1 MFKNKEVKKILF
13 LNLIYFFI
21 IIIIGLFLSFY
32 SFNLYKKNLIRNNSI
47 LVGNILK
54 NHPELEK
61 EVINELILN
70 SDTYDYGTEILNKYG
85 LDDPKYLDYLKVNNE
100 LKQNIILTNILFII
114 ILFMIVSITYLIFIK
129 NQYRKINKIDKYMNK
144 ILNNDYSLDIRDYV
158 EGDIST
164 LKNDIYKMTIK
175 LKEQTELSI
184 KDKKYLEETLADIS
198 HQIKTP
204 LTSMYVIN
212 DILSDN
218 DLDKKSQ
225 IEFLNKNRN
234 QLERIE
240 WLVTTL
246 LKISRLDSGM
256 VTLKRDNINI
266 EDLINK
272 TIEPIKIMAEI
283 KNISIKTDIE
293 TSNFYLDFN
302 WTLEA
307 LTNILKNACEH
318 TNNNGSIKIEV
329 TENPLYLNIKIIDNG
344 VGISESDKKHI
355 FDRFYKGKT
364 NKDSIG
370 IGLNMAKKIINLQN
384 GEIECISKINEGTT
398 FDIKFYK
405 KVI

>member
-1 MFKNKEVKKILF
+1 MFKNREVKKILF

-21 IIIIGLFLSFY
+21 IIIIGLVLSLY

-54 NHPELEK
+54 NHPELEE

-85 LDDPKYLDYLKVNNE
+85 LDDPKYFDYLKVNNE
-100 LKQNIILTNILFII
+100 LKQNIFLTNILFII
-114 ILFMIVSITYLIFIK
+114 ILFMLVSITYLIFIK

-164 LKNDIYKMTIK
+164 LKNDVYKMTIK

-218 DLDKKSQ
+218 NLDKKSQ

-272 TIEPIKIMAEI
+272 TIEPIKIMAEL
-283 KNISIKTDIE
+283 KNISIETNIE
-293 TSNFYLDFN
+293 TTNFYLDFN

-329 TENPLYLNIKIIDNG
+329 NENPLYLNIKIIDNG

>member
-1 MFKNKEVKKILF
+1 MFKNREVKKILF

-21 IIIIGLFLSFY
+21 IIIIGLVLSLY

-54 NHPELEK
+54 NHPELEE

-85 LDDPKYLDYLKVNNE
+85 LDDPKYFDYLKVNNE

-114 ILFMIVSITYLIFIK
+114 ILFMLVSITYLIFIK

-164 LKNDIYKMTIK
+164 LKNDVYKMTIK

-272 TIEPIKIMAEI
+272 TIEPIKIMAEL
-283 KNISIKTDIE
+283 KNILIETNIE

-329 TENPLYLNIKIIDNG
+329 NENPLYLNIKIIDNG

>member
-1 MFKNKEVKKILF
+1 MFKNREVKKILF

-21 IIIIGLFLSFY
+21 IIIIGLVLSLY

-54 NHPELEK
+54 NHPELEE

-85 LDDPKYLDYLKVNNE
+85 LDDPKYFDYLKVNNE

-114 ILFMIVSITYLIFIK
+114 ILFMLVSITYLIFIK

-164 LKNDIYKMTIK
+164 LKNDVYKMTIK

-272 TIEPIKIMAEI
+272 TIEPIKIMAEL
-283 KNISIKTDIE
+283 KNILIE
-293 TSNFYLDFN
+293 TNIETTNFYLDFN

-329 TENPLYLNIKIIDNG
+329 NENPLYLNIKIIDNG

-398 FDIKFYK
+398 FDIIFYK

>member
-21 IIIIGLFLSFY
+21 IIIIGLILSLY
-32 SFNLYKKNLIRNNSI
+32 SFNLYKKNLIRNNSV

-54 NHPELEK
+54 NHPELEE
-61 EVINELILN
+61 EVINELVLN
-70 SDTYDYGTEILNKYG
+70 SDTYDYGAEILNKYG
-85 LDDPKYLDYLKVNNE
+85 LDDPKYFDYLKVNNE

-114 ILFMIVSITYLIFIK
+114 ILFMLVSITYLIFIK

-164 LKNDIYKMTIK
+164 LKNDVYKMTIK

-272 TIEPIKIMAEI
+272 TIEPIKIMAEL
-283 KNISIKTDIE
+283 KNISIETNIE
-293 TSNFYLDFN
+293 TTNFYLDFN

-329 TENPLYLNIKIIDNG
+329 NENPLYLNIKIIDNG

>member
-54 NHPELEK
+54 NHPELEE

-384 GEIECISKINEGTT
+384 GEI
-398 FDIKFYK
+398 
-405 KVI
+405 

>member
-21 IIIIGLFLSFY
+21 IIIIGLVLSLY

-54 NHPELEK
+54 NHPELEE

-100 LKQNIILTNILFII
+100 LKQNIILTNVLFII
-114 ILFMIVSITYLIFIK
+114 ILFILISITYLIFIK

-266 EDLINK
+266 KDLINK
-272 TIEPIKIMAEI
+272 TIEPIKIMAEL
-283 KNISIKTDIE
+283 KNILIE
-293 TSNFYLDFN
+293 TNIETTNFYLDFN

-329 TENPLYLNIKIIDNG
+329 NENPLYLNIKIIDNG

>member
-54 NHPELEK
+54 NHPELEE

-114 ILFMIVSITYLIFIK
+114 ILFMLVSITYLIFIK

-266 EDLINK
+266 ENLINK

>member
-1 MFKNKEVKKILF
+1 MFKNREVKKILF

-21 IIIIGLFLSFY
+21 IIIIGLVLSLY

-54 NHPELEK
+54 NHPELEE

-85 LDDPKYLDYLKVNNE
+85 LDDPKYFDYLKVNNE

-129 NQYRKINKIDKYMNK
+129 GQYRKINKIDKYMNK

-329 TENPLYLNIKIIDNG
+329 NENPLYLNIKIIDNG

-355 FDRFYKGKT
+355 FDRFYKVKT

>member
-1 MFKNKEVKKILF
+1 MFKNSEVKKILF

-21 IIIIGLFLSFY
+21 IIIIGIFLSLY
-32 SFNLYKKNLIRNNSI
+32 NFNLYKKNLIKNNSI

-54 NHPELEK
+54 NHPELE
-61 EVINELILN
+61 EEIINELISN
-70 SDTYDYGTEILNKYG
+70 NDTYDYGIKILNKYG
-85 LDDPKYLDYLKVNNE
+85 LDDLKYLDYLKLNNE

-114 ILFMIVSITYLIFIK
+114 ILFILVSITYLIFIK
-129 NQYRKINKIDKYMNK
+129 NQYKKINKIDKYMNK

-266 EDLINK
+266 DDLIKK
-272 TIEPIKIMAEI
+272 TIEPIKIMAEL
-283 KNISIKTDIE
+283 KNISIETNIE
-293 TSNFYLDFN
+293 ASFFYLDFN

-318 TNNNGSIKIEV
+318 TNNNGNIKIEV
-329 TENPLYLNIKIIDNG
+329 TDNPLYLNIKIIDNG
-344 VGISESDKKHI
+344 IGISKSDKKHI

>member
-1 MFKNKEVKKILF
+1 MFKYREVKKILF

-21 IIIIGLFLSFY
+21 IIIIGLVLSLY

-54 NHPELEK
+54 NHPELEE
-61 EVINELILN
+61 EVINELVLN
-70 SDTYDYGTEILNKYG
+70 SDTYDYGAEILNKYG
-85 LDDPKYLDYLKVNNE
+85 LDDPKYFDYLKVNNE

-114 ILFMIVSITYLIFIK
+114 ILFMLVSITYLIFIK

-164 LKNDIYKMTIK
+164 LKNDVYKMTIK

-272 TIEPIKIMAEI
+272 TIEPIKIMAEL
-283 KNISIKTDIE
+283 KNISIETNIE
-293 TSNFYLDFN
+293 TTNFYLDFN

-329 TENPLYLNIKIIDNG
+329 NENPLYLNIKIIDNG

>member
-1 MFKNKEVKKILF
+1 MFKNKEVKEILF

-54 NHPELEK
+54 NHPELEE

-100 LKQNIILTNILFII
+100 LKQNIIFTNVLFII
-114 ILFMIVSITYLIFIK
+114 ILFILISITYLIFIK

-329 TENPLYLNIKIIDNG
+329 NENPLYLNIKIIDNG

>member
-1 MFKNKEVKKILF
+1 MFKNREVKKILF

-21 IIIIGLFLSFY
+21 IIIIGLVLSLY

-54 NHPELEK
+54 NHPELEE
-61 EVINELILN
+61 EVINELVLN
-70 SDTYDYGTEILNKYG
+70 SNTYDYGVKILNKYG
-85 LDDPKYLDYLKVNNE
+85 LDDPKYFDYLKVNNE

-114 ILFMIVSITYLIFIK
+114 ILFMLISITYLIFIK

-164 LKNDIYKMTIK
+164 LKNDVYKMTIK

-266 EDLINK
+266 DNLINK
-272 TIEPIKIMAEI
+272 TIEPIKIMAEL
-283 KNISIKTDIE
+283 KNISIETNIE
-293 TSNFYLDFN
+293 TTNFYLDFN

-329 TENPLYLNIKIIDNG
+329 NENPLYLNIKIIDNG

-370 IGLNMAKKIINLQN
+370 IGLNMAKKNINLQN

>member
-1 MFKNKEVKKILF
+1 MFKNREVKKILF

-21 IIIIGLFLSFY
+21 IIIIGLVLSLY

-54 NHPELEK
+54 NHPELEE
-61 EVINELILN
+61 EVINELVLN
-70 SDTYDYGTEILNKYG
+70 SDTYDYGAEILNKYG
-85 LDDPKYLDYLKVNNE
+85 LDDPKYFDYLKVNNE

-114 ILFMIVSITYLIFIK
+114 ILFMLVSITYLIFIK

-164 LKNDIYKMTIK
+164 LKNDVYKMTIK

-266 EDLINK
+266 DNLINK
-272 TIEPIKIMAEI
+272 TIEPIKIMAEL
-283 KNISIKTDIE
+283 KNISIETNIE
-293 TSNFYLDFN
+293 TTNFYLDFN

-329 TENPLYLNIKIIDNG
+329 NENPLYLNIKIIDNG

>member
-1 MFKNKEVKKILF
+1 MLKNKEVKKILF

-54 NHPELEK
+54 NHPELEE

-100 LKQNIILTNILFII
+100 LKQNIILTNVLFII

>member
-1 MFKNKEVKKILF
+1 MFKNREVKKILF

-21 IIIIGLFLSFY
+21 IIIIGLVLSLY
-32 SFNLYKKNLIRNNSI
+32 NFNLYKKNLIKNNSI

-54 NHPELEK
+54 NHPELEE

-85 LDDPKYLDYLKVNNE
+85 LDDPKYLDYLKLNNE

-114 ILFMIVSITYLIFIK
+114 ILFMLVSITYLIFIK
-129 NQYRKINKIDKYMNK
+129 GQYRKINKIDKYMNK

-164 LKNDIYKMTIK
+164 LKNDVYKMTIK

-266 EDLINK
+266 DDLIKK
-272 TIEPIKIMAEI
+272 TIEPIKIMAEL
-283 KNISIKTDIE
+283 KNILIE
-293 TSNFYLDFN
+293 TNIEASFFYLDFN

-329 TENPLYLNIKIIDNG
+329 NENPLYLNIKIIDNG

>member
-1 MFKNKEVKKILF
+1 MFKNREVKKILF

-21 IIIIGLFLSFY
+21 IIIIGLILSLY

-54 NHPELEK
+54 NHPELEE

-70 SDTYDYGTEILNKYG
+70 SDTYDYGAEILNKYG
-85 LDDPKYLDYLKVNNE
+85 LDDPKYFDYLKVNNE

-114 ILFMIVSITYLIFIK
+114 ILFMLVSITYLIFIK

-164 LKNDIYKMTIK
+164 LKNDVYKMTIK

-266 EDLINK
+266 KDLIKK
-272 TIEPIKIMAEI
+272 TIEPIKIMAEL
-283 KNISIKTDIE
+283 KNILIETNVE

-318 TNNNGSIKIEV
+318 THNNGSIKIEV
-329 TENPLYLNIKIIDNG
+329 NENPLYLNIKIIDNG

>member
-21 IIIIGLFLSFY
+21 IIIIGLVLSLY
-32 SFNLYKKNLIRNNSI
+32 SFNLYKKNLIRNNSV

-54 NHPELEK
+54 NHPELE
-61 EVINELILN
+61 EEIINELVLN
-70 SDTYDYGTEILNKYG
+70 NDTYDYGVKILNKYG
-85 LDDPKYLDYLKVNNE
+85 LDDPKYFDYLKLNNE

-114 ILFMIVSITYLIFIK
+114 ILFMLVSITYLIFIK

-272 TIEPIKIMAEI
+272 TIEPIKIMAEL
-283 KNISIKTDIE
+283 KNISIETNIE
-293 TSNFYLDFN
+293 TTNFYLDFN

-329 TENPLYLNIKIIDNG
+329 NENPLYLNIKIIDNG

>member
-1 MFKNKEVKKILF
+1 MFKNREVKKILF

-21 IIIIGLFLSFY
+21 IIIIGLILSLY

-54 NHPELEK
+54 NHPELEE

-70 SDTYDYGTEILNKYG
+70 SDTYDYGVKILNKYG
-85 LDDPKYLDYLKVNNE
+85 LDDPKYFDYLKVNNE

-114 ILFMIVSITYLIFIK
+114 ILFMLISITYLIFIK

-164 LKNDIYKMTIK
+164 LKNDVYKMTIK

-266 EDLINK
+266 DNLIKK
-272 TIEPIKIMAEI
+272 TIEPIKIMAEL
-283 KNISIKTDIE
+283 KNILIE
-293 TSNFYLDFN
+293 TNIETTNFYLDFN

-318 TNNNGSIKIEV
+318 THNNGSIKIEV
-329 TENPLYLNIKIIDNG
+329 NENPLYLNIKIIDNG

>member
-1 MFKNKEVKKILF
+1 MFKNREVKKILF

-21 IIIIGLFLSFY
+21 IIIIGLVLSLY

-54 NHPELEK
+54 NHPELEE

-100 LKQNIILTNILFII
+100 LKQNIILTNVLFII
-114 ILFMIVSITYLIFIK
+114 ILFILISITYLIFIK

-266 EDLINK
+266 KDLINK
-272 TIEPIKIMAEI
+272 TIEPIKIMAEL
-283 KNISIKTDIE
+283 KNISIETNIE
-293 TSNFYLDFN
+293 TTNFYLDFN

-329 TENPLYLNIKIIDNG
+329 NENPLYLNIKIIDNG

>member
-1 MFKNKEVKKILF
+1 MFKNREVKKILF

-21 IIIIGLFLSFY
+21 IIIIGLVLSFY

-54 NHPELEK
+54 NHPELEE

-85 LDDPKYLDYLKVNNE
+85 LDDPKYFDYLKVNNE
-100 LKQNIILTNILFII
+100 LKQNIFLTNILFII
-114 ILFMIVSITYLIFIK
+114 ILFMLVSITYLIFIK

-164 LKNDIYKMTIK
+164 LKNDVYKMTIK

-218 DLDKKSQ
+218 NLDKKSQ

-272 TIEPIKIMAEI
+272 TIEPIKIMAEL
-283 KNISIKTDIE
+283 KNISIETNIE
-293 TSNFYLDFN
+293 TTNFYLDFN

-329 TENPLYLNIKIIDNG
+329 NENPLYLNIKIIDNG

>member
-1 MFKNKEVKKILF
+1 MFKNREVKKILF

-21 IIIIGLFLSFY
+21 IIIIGLVLSLY

-54 NHPELEK
+54 NHPELEE

-100 LKQNIILTNILFII
+100 LKQNIILTNVLFII
-114 ILFMIVSITYLIFIK
+114 ILFILISITYLIFIK

-266 EDLINK
+266 ENLINK

-329 TENPLYLNIKIIDNG
+329 NENPLYLNIKIIDNG

>member
-1 MFKNKEVKKILF
+1 MFKNREVKKILF

-21 IIIIGLFLSFY
+21 IIIIGLVLSLY

-54 NHPELEK
+54 NHPELEE

-100 LKQNIILTNILFII
+100 LKQNIILTNVLFII
-114 ILFMIVSITYLIFIK
+114 ILFMLVSITYLIFIK

-164 LKNDIYKMTIK
+164 LKNDVYKMTIK

-272 TIEPIKIMAEI
+272 TIEPIKIMAEL
-283 KNISIKTDIE
+283 KNISIETNIE
-293 TSNFYLDFN
+293 TTNFYLDFN

-329 TENPLYLNIKIIDNG
+329 NENPLYLNIKIIDNG

>member
-54 NHPELEK
+54 NHPELEE

-100 LKQNIILTNILFII
+100 LKQNIILTNVLFII
-114 ILFMIVSITYLIFIK
+114 ILFILISITYLIFIK

-302 WTLEA
+302 WILEA

>member
-54 NHPELEK
+54 NHPELEE

-266 EDLINK
+266 EDLINR

>member
-1 MFKNKEVKKILF
+1 MFKNKEVKEILF

-54 NHPELEK
+54 NHPELEE

-100 LKQNIILTNILFII
+100 LKQNIILTNVLFII

-129 NQYRKINKIDKYMNK
+129 GQYRKINKIDKYMNK

-329 TENPLYLNIKIIDNG
+329 NENPLYLNIKIIDNG

-355 FDRFYKGKT
+355 FDRFYKVKT

>member
-21 IIIIGLFLSFY
+21 IIIIGLVLSLY

-54 NHPELEK
+54 NHPELEE

-100 LKQNIILTNILFII
+100 LKQNIILTNVLFII
-114 ILFMIVSITYLIFIK
+114 ILFILISITYLIFIK

-272 TIEPIKIMAEI
+272 TIEPIKIMAEL
-283 KNISIKTDIE
+283 KNISIETNIE
-293 TSNFYLDFN
+293 TTNFYLDFN

-329 TENPLYLNIKIIDNG
+329 NENPLYLNIKIIDNG

>member
-21 IIIIGLFLSFY
+21 IIIIGLILSLY
-32 SFNLYKKNLIRNNSI
+32 SFNLYKKNLIRNNSV

-54 NHPELEK
+54 NHPELEE
-61 EVINELILN
+61 EVINELVLN
-70 SDTYDYGTEILNKYG
+70 SDTYDYGAEILNKYG
-85 LDDPKYLDYLKVNNE
+85 LDDPKYFDYLKVNNE

-114 ILFMIVSITYLIFIK
+114 ILFMLVSITYLIFIK

-164 LKNDIYKMTIK
+164 LKNDVYKMTIK

-272 TIEPIKIMAEI
+272 TIEPIKIMAEL
-283 KNISIKTDIE
+283 KNISIETNIE
-293 TSNFYLDFN
+293 TTNFYLDFN

-329 TENPLYLNIKIIDNG
+329 NENPLYLNIKIIDNG

-384 GEIECISKINEGTT
+384 GISKINEGTT

>member
-21 IIIIGLFLSFY
+21 IIIIGLVLSLY

-54 NHPELEK
+54 NHPELEE

-100 LKQNIILTNILFII
+100 LKQNIILTNVLFII
-114 ILFMIVSITYLIFIK
+114 ILFILISITYLIFIK

-256 VTLKRDNINI
+256 VTLKRENINI
-266 EDLINK
+266 KDLLNK
-272 TIEPIKIMAEI
+272 TIEPIKIMAEL
-283 KNISIKTDIE
+283 KNILIE
-293 TSNFYLDFN
+293 TNIETTNFYLDFN

-329 TENPLYLNIKIIDNG
+329 NENPLYLNIKIIDNG

>member
-1 MFKNKEVKKILF
+1 MFKNREVKKILF

-21 IIIIGLFLSFY
+21 IIIIGLILSLY

-54 NHPELEK
+54 NHPELEE
-61 EVINELILN
+61 EVINELVLN

-85 LDDPKYLDYLKVNNE
+85 LDDSKYLDYLRVNNE

-114 ILFMIVSITYLIFIK
+114 ILFMLVSITYLIFIK
-129 NQYRKINKIDKYMNK
+129 NQYRKIKKIDKYMNK

-164 LKNDIYKMTIK
+164 LKNDVYKMTIK

-184 KDKKYLEETLADIS
+184 KDKKYLEENLADIS

-266 EDLINK
+266 KDLINK
-272 TIEPIKIMAEI
+272 TIEPIKIMAEL
-283 KNISIKTDIE
+283 KNISIETNIE
-293 TSNFYLDFN
+293 TTNFYLDFN

-329 TENPLYLNIKIIDNG
+329 NENPLYLNIKIIDNG

>member
-54 NHPELEK
+54 NHPELEE

-100 LKQNIILTNILFII
+100 LKQNIILTNVLFII
-114 ILFMIVSITYLIFIK
+114 ILFILISITYLIFIK

>member
-1 MFKNKEVKKILF
+1 MFKNSEVKKILF

-21 IIIIGLFLSFY
+21 IIIIGLVLSLY
-32 SFNLYKKNLIRNNSI
+32 SFNLYKKNLIRNNSV

-54 NHPELEK
+54 NHPELE
-61 EVINELILN
+61 EEIINELVLN
-70 SDTYDYGTEILNKYG
+70 NDTYDYGVKILNKYG
-85 LDDPKYLDYLKVNNE
+85 LDDPKYFDYLKVNNE
-100 LKQNIILTNILFII
+100 LKQNIILTNVLFII
-114 ILFMIVSITYLIFIK
+114 ILFILISITYLIFIK

-266 EDLINK
+266 DNLIKK
-272 TIEPIKIMAEI
+272 TIEPIKIMAEL
-283 KNISIKTDIE
+283 KNISIETNIE
-293 TSNFYLDFN
+293 TTNFYLDFN

-329 TENPLYLNIKIIDNG
+329 NENPLYLNIKIIDNG

>member
-1 MFKNKEVKKILF
+1 MFKNREVKKILF

-21 IIIIGLFLSFY
+21 IIIIGLVLSFY

-54 NHPELEK
+54 NHPELEE

-100 LKQNIILTNILFII
+100 LKQNIILTNVLFII
-114 ILFMIVSITYLIFIK
+114 ILFILISITYLIFIK

-266 EDLINK
+266 KDLINK
-272 TIEPIKIMAEI
+272 TIEPIKIMAEL
-283 KNISIKTDIE
+283 KNILIE
-293 TSNFYLDFN
+293 TNIETTNFYLDFN

-329 TENPLYLNIKIIDNG
+329 NENPLYLNIKIIDNG

>member
-21 IIIIGLFLSFY
+21 IIIIGLVLSLY
-32 SFNLYKKNLIRNNSI
+32 SFNLYKKNLIRNNSV

-54 NHPELEK
+54 NHPELE
-61 EVINELILN
+61 EEIINELVLN
-70 SDTYDYGTEILNKYG
+70 NDTYDYGVKILNKYG
-85 LDDPKYLDYLKVNNE
+85 LDDPKYFDYLKLNNE

-114 ILFMIVSITYLIFIK
+114 ILFMLVSITYLIFIK

-164 LKNDIYKMTIK
+164 LKNDVYKMTIK

-266 EDLINK
+266 KDLIKK
-272 TIEPIKIMAEI
+272 TIEPIKIMAEL
-283 KNISIKTDIE
+283 KNILIEINIE
-293 TSNFYLDFN
+293 TTNFYLDFN

-318 TNNNGSIKIEV
+318 TDNNGSIKIEV
-329 TENPLYLNIKIIDNG
+329 NENPLYLNIKIIDNG

>member
-1 MFKNKEVKKILF
+1 MFKNSEVKKILF

-21 IIIIGLFLSFY
+21 IIIIGLVLSLY
-32 SFNLYKKNLIRNNSI
+32 SFNLYKKNLIRNNSV

-54 NHPELEK
+54 NHPELE
-61 EVINELILN
+61 EEIINELVLN
-70 SDTYDYGTEILNKYG
+70 NDTYDYGVKILNKYG
-85 LDDPKYLDYLKVNNE
+85 LDDPKYFDYLKVNNE

-114 ILFMIVSITYLIFIK
+114 ILFMLVSITYLIFIK

-164 LKNDIYKMTIK
+164 LKNDVYKMTIK

-266 EDLINK
+266 DNLINK
-272 TIEPIKIMAEI
+272 TIEPIKIMAEL

>member
-1 MFKNKEVKKILF
+1 MFKNREVKKILF

-21 IIIIGLFLSFY
+21 IIIIGLVLSLY

-54 NHPELEK
+54 NHPELEE
-61 EVINELILN
+61 EVINELVLN
-70 SDTYDYGTEILNKYG
+70 SNTYDYGVKILNKYG
-85 LDDPKYLDYLKVNNE
+85 LDDPKYFDYLKVNNE

-114 ILFMIVSITYLIFIK
+114 ILFMLISITYLIFIK

-164 LKNDIYKMTIK
+164 LKNDVYKMTIK

-266 EDLINK
+266 DNLINK
-272 TIEPIKIMAEI
+272 TIEPIKIMAEL
-283 KNISIKTDIE
+283 KNISIETNIE
-293 TSNFYLDFN
+293 TTNFYLDFN

-329 TENPLYLNIKIIDNG
+329 NENPLYLNIKIIDNG

>member
-54 NHPELEK
+54 NHPELEE

-329 TENPLYLNIKIIDNG
+329 NENPLYLNIKIIDNG